1 MRSGVA
7 FRMRPKVTIEQV
19 EGGED
24 LAAARQLLL
33 EYGRTP
39 GWAACFERFEEE
51 LAALPGD
58 CAPPNGRLL
67 LARFDGAASGIVAL
81 RPLGGGVAELRRL
94 FVRPG
99 MRGIGLGKKLVERVI
114 EDARECGVARIVL
127 HTLPSMHAAHT
138 LYTEL
143 GFRPCEPYAP
153 QPVEG
158 AVFLAHDVEPMP
170 RRA

>member
-1 MRSGVA
+1 M
-7 FRMRPKVTIEQV
+7 
-19 EGGED
+19 
-24 LAAARQLLL
+24 AARKKVSTPLVGVILGSKSDWETMQHASAALKELDVPH
-33 EYGRTP
+33 ECAVVSAHRTP
-39 GWAACFERFEEE
+39 
-51 LAALPGD
+51 L
-58 CAPPNGRLL
+58 
-67 LARFDGAASGIVAL
+67 
-81 RPLGGGVAELRRL
+81 
-94 FVRPG
+94 
-99 MRGIGLGKKLVERVI
+99 KLVERVI